1 MKSNYFHLLIVALTI
16 HIFSVHCRLLYYL
29 NPEVVSKHSFTF
41 LTFDESTLLAMVFA
55 LSYSLATAFVIISTK
70 RKAFVILY
78 GILDTMG
85 VLLYY
90 FIAIPMQFGAIYFAL
105 YTGVLIISTMFL
117 NGPEYLS
124 DRIKDLKEKGFTQRE
139 IALRLKI
146 SESKVSR
153 IMKRI
158 MAA

>member
-29 NPEVVSKHSFTF
+29 NPEVVNKHAFTF
-41 LTFDESTLLAMVFA
+41 LTIDESTLLAMVFA

-70 RKAFVILY
+70 RKTFVILY
-78 GILDTMG
+78 GILDTLG

-90 FIAIPMQFGAIYFAL
+90 FIAIPMHFGAIYFAL
-105 YTGVLIISTMFL
+105 YTGILIISTMFL

-124 DRIKDLKEKGFTQRE
+124 DRIKDLKEKGITQRE
-139 IALRLKI
+139 IALRLKV

-153 IMKRI
+153 IIKRI
-158 MAA
+158 KDA